1 MSDSSENRAKVRILV
16 LDEQPLLRFGV
27 SAYLNSQPDMIVCGE
42 ADSISAAQK
51 KIAECS
57 PQLLLTSLQL
67 GAGDSLRFVK
77 TLKAEQPGLLILVY
91 SAFEETIFAE
101 RAAQAGA
108 AGYVMKSAPIE
119 ELLAA
124 IRHVLKGG
132 IYVSRELALSAF
144 KKSLQRRRKNNQAPR
159 LANSVE
165 NLSDR
170 EMHIFQLLGSGLGTK
185 QIADALALSVKTV
198 ESHRGNIK
206 LKLRLRSS
214 AELRQHAARWVEKT
228 FHLEE
233 HVFRG
238 AGHGA
243 KANSRLS
250 HSRDRRNGIRS
261 CLRSFP
267 EFRSANFP
275 RRR

>member
-1 MSDSSENRAKVRILV
+1 MSDSGENRAKVRILV

-77 TLKAEQPGLLILVY
+77 TLKTEQPGLLILVY

-101 RAAQAGA
+101 RTARVGA
-108 AGYVMKSAPIE
+108 AGYVMKSAPMD
-119 ELLAA
+119 ELVAA

-132 IYVSRELALSAF
+132 IYISRELALSAF

-159 LANSVE
+159 SANSVE

-185 QIADALALSVKTV
+185 QIADSLALSVKTV

-228 FHLEE
+228 FQGRKNT
-233 HVFRG
+233 VT
-238 AGHGA
+238 
-243 KANSRLS
+243 
-250 HSRDRRNGIRS
+250 
-261 CLRSFP
+261 P
-267 EFRSANFP
+267 VV
-275 RRR
+275 

>member
-1 MSDSSENRAKVRILV
+1 MSDSGENRAKVRILV
-16 LDEQPLLRFGV
+16 LDEQPLLRFGI

-57 PQLLLTSLQL
+57 PQLLLTSLHL

-91 SAFEETIFAE
+91 SALEETIFAE

-108 AGYVMKSAPIE
+108 GGYVMKSAPIE
-119 ELLAA
+119 ELIAA
-124 IRHVLKGG
+124 IRHVVKGG
-132 IYVSRELALSAF
+132 IYISRELALSAF

-159 LANSVE
+159 PGSSVE

-185 QIADALALSVKTV
+185 QIAESLALSVKTV

-228 FHLEE
+228 FHQEE

-243 KANSRLS
+243 KSKLTPSVLAR
-250 HSRDRRNGIRS
+250 
-261 CLRSFP
+261 P
-267 EFRSANFP
+267 A
-275 RRR
+275 

>member
-1 MSDSSENRAKVRILV
+1 MSDSGENRAKVRILV
-16 LDEQPLLRFGV
+16 LDEQPLLRFGI

-67 GAGDSLRFVK
+67 GTGDSLRFVK

-91 SAFEETIFAE
+91 SAFQETIFAE

-108 AGYVMKSAPIE
+108 GGYVMKSAPTE
-119 ELLAA
+119 ELVAA
-124 IRHVLKGG
+124 IRHVVKGG
-132 IYVSRELALSAF
+132 IYVSRDLALSAF

-159 LANSVE
+159 SGNSVK

-185 QIADALALSVKTV
+185 QIADSLALSVKTV

-233 HVFRG
+233 
-238 AGHGA
+238 GA
-243 KANSRLS
+243 KSKLTPFVLTR
-250 HSRDRRNGIRS
+250 
-261 CLRSFP
+261 P
-267 EFRSANFP
+267 E
-275 RRR
+275 